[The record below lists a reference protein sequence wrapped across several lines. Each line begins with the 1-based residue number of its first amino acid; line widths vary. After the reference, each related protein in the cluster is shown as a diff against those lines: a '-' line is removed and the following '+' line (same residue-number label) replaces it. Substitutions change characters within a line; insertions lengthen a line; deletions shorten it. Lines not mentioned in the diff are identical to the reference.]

1 MKRIGNIYDK
11 ILDTKVIDSMYKKIK
26 RSTKNKRKI
35 EVFESNYVS
44 NISFIK
50 EMLENR
56 SYIPSKYNIF
66 LVKEPK
72 LRIIMSQN
80 IIDKLINH
88 VVTQYFL
95 INIFENT
102 LIEENVATRKNK
114 GTKYGIVLLKKYLN
128 EVKDK
133 NFYVLKFDI
142 SKYFFNLDHD
152 IIKELLE
159 HKIKDKDVLKIL
171 CDIVDSTDS
180 CYVNERINSLKE
192 KEIKK
197 IIDSNC
203 KNKDLLIKEIKEL
216 PNYEV
221 GKGLPIGN
229 MSSQFLAILY
239 LNELDHF
246 IKNKLKIKYYIRYMD
261 DGVIIHQNKEYLQYC
276 LEEINKILERYKLK
290 LNKKTKIYSCK
301 EGFEF
306 LGFRYIIK
314 NNKVIM
320 KVKNSTKK
328 RFKRKIKEYN
338 KLLDKNKLSEFDY
351 NQVLASYKGHLSYGN
366 TNNLVY
372 SNLSN
377 GIIKLRSHMVTIN
390 SNGEVIYLNSNH
402 RNKFLWFF
410 WY

>member
-1 MKRIGNIYDK
+1 MRRVNNIYDN
-11 ILDTKVIDSMYKKIK
+11 ILDIKVIQKIYSS
-26 RSTKNKRKI
+26 RVRVNTKNKLKLKK
-35 EVFESNYVS
+35 FENNYVS
-44 NISFIK
+44 NMIYIK
-50 EMLENR
+50 QILEERNYKPGR
-56 SYIPSKYNIF
+56 YNIF
-66 LVKEPK
+66 LIKEPK

-114 GTKYGIVLLKKYLN
+114 GTKYGIFILKKYLN

-142 SKYFFNLDHD
+142 SKYFFNLDHK
-152 IIKELLE
+152 IIKELLV
-159 HKIKDKDVLKIL
+159 HKIKDKEALKIL
-171 CDIVDSTDS
+171 YDIVDSTDS
-180 CYVNERINSLKE
+180 FYVNERINSLKE

-203 KNKDLLIKEIKEL
+203 KNKDLLVKEIKEL

-246 IKNKLKIKYYIRYMD
+246 IKNKLKIKYYTRYMD

-314 NNKVIM
+314 NNKVII

-372 SNLSN
+372 RNLSN
-377 GIIKLRSHMVTIN
+377 GTIKLRSHMVTIN
-390 SNGEVIYLNSNH
+390 SGGEVIYLNS
-402 RNKFLWFF
+402 KS
-410 WY
+410 

>member
-80 IIDKLINH
+80 IIDKIINH
-88 VVTQYFL
+88 VVSQYFL
-95 INIFENT
+95 INIFEST

-128 EVKDK
+128 EVKDN

-142 SKYFFNLDHD
+142 SKYFFNLDHE
-152 IIKELLE
+152 IIKEMLV
-159 HKIKDKDVLKIL
+159 HKIKDKAVLKIL
-171 CDIVDSTDS
+171 YDIVDSTDS

-197 IIDSNC
+197 ITDSNC

-239 LNELDHF
+239 LNELDLF
-246 IKNKLKIKYYIRYMD
+246 IKNKLKIKYYTRYMD

-276 LEEINKILERYKLK
+276 LEEINKLLERYKLK

-338 KLLDKNKLSEFDY
+338 KLLDKNKLS
-351 NQVLASYKGHLSYGN
+351 
-366 TNNLVY
+366 
-372 SNLSN
+372 
-377 GIIKLRSHMVTIN
+377 
-390 SNGEVIYLNSNH
+390 
-402 RNKFLWFF
+402 
-410 WY
+410 

>member
-1 MKRIGNIYDK
+1 MRRVNNIYDS
-11 ILDTKVIDSMYKKIK
+11 ILDIKVIQKIYSS
-26 RSTKNKRKI
+26 RVRVNTKNKLKL
-35 EVFESNYVS
+35 EKFENNYVS
-44 NISFIK
+44 NMIYIK
-50 EMLENR
+50 QILEERNYKPGR
-56 SYIPSKYNIF
+56 YNIF
-66 LVKEPK
+66 LIKEPK

-95 INIFENT
+95 INIFEST

-114 GTKYGIVLLKKYLN
+114 GTKYGIFLLKKYLN

-171 CDIVDSTDS
+171 YDIVDSTDS
-180 CYVNERINSLKE
+180 CYVNERINLLKE
-192 KEIKK
+192 KEIQR
-197 IIDSNC
+197 INNSNS
-203 KNKDLLIKEIKEL
+203 KDKERLIKEIKEL

-328 RFKRKIKEYN
+328 RFKRKIKVYN
-338 KLLDKNKLSEFDY
+338 KLLKKDKLSEFDY

-377 GIIKLRSHMVTIN
+377 GAIKLRAHMVTIN
-390 SNGEVIYLNSNH
+390 SNGEVIYLNS
-402 RNKFLWFF
+402 KS
-410 WY
+410 

>member
-1 MKRIGNIYDK
+1 MRRVNNIYDS
-11 ILDTKVIDSMYKKIK
+11 ILDIKVIQKIYSS
-26 RSTKNKRKI
+26 RVRVNTKNKLKL
-35 EVFESNYVS
+35 EKFENNYVS
-44 NISFIK
+44 NMIYIK
-50 EMLENR
+50 QILEERNYKPGR
-56 SYIPSKYNIF
+56 YNIF
-66 LVKEPK
+66 LIKEPK

-80 IIDKLINH
+80 IIDKIINH
-88 VVTQYFL
+88 VVSQYFL
-95 INIFENT
+95 INIFEST

-114 GTKYGIVLLKKYLN
+114 GTKEGIVLLKKYLN
-128 EVKDK
+128 EIK
-133 NFYVLKFDI
+133 NEKFYVLKFDI

-203 KNKDLLIKEIKEL
+203 KNKNLLIKEIKEL

-246 IKNKLKIKYYIRYMD
+246 IKNELKIKYYIRYMD

-328 RFKRKIKEYN
+328 SFKRKIKEYK

-377 GIIKLRSHMVTIN
+377 GIIKLRSHMLTIN
-390 SNGEVIYLNSNH
+390 SDGEVIYLNS
-402 RNKFLWFF
+402 KS
-410 WY
+410 

>member
-1 MKRIGNIYDK
+1 MRRVNNIYDS
-11 ILDTKVIDSMYKKIK
+11 ILDIKVIQKIYSS
-26 RSTKNKRKI
+26 RVRVNTKNKLKL
-35 EVFESNYVS
+35 EKFENNYVS
-44 NISFIK
+44 NMIYIK
-50 EMLENR
+50 QILEERNYKPGR
-56 SYIPSKYNIF
+56 YNIF
-66 LVKEPK
+66 LIKEPK

-88 VVTQYFL
+88 VVSQYFL
-95 INIFENT
+95 INIFEST

-114 GTKYGIVLLKKYLN
+114 GTKYGIFLLKKYLN

-152 IIKELLE
+152 IIKELLV
-159 HKIKDKDVLKIL
+159 HKIKDKEALKIL
-171 CDIVDSTDS
+171 YDIVDSTDS
-180 CYVNERINSLKE
+180 CYVNERINLLKE
-192 KEIKK
+192 KEIQR
-197 IIDSNC
+197 INNSNS
-203 KNKDLLIKEIKEL
+203 KDKERLIKEIKEL

-246 IKNKLKIKYYIRYMD
+246 IKSKLKIKYYIRYMD

-328 RFKRKIKEYN
+328 RFKRKIKVYN
-338 KLLDKNKLSEFDY
+338 KLLKKDKLSEFDY

-377 GIIKLRSHMVTIN
+377 GAIKLRAHMVTIN
-390 SNGEVIYLNSNH
+390 SNGEVIYLNS
-402 RNKFLWFF
+402 KS
-410 WY
+410 

>member
-1 MKRIGNIYDK
+1 MRRVNNIYDS
-11 ILDTKVIDSMYKKIK
+11 ILDIKVIQKIYSS
-26 RSTKNKRKI
+26 RVRVNTKNKLKL
-35 EVFESNYVS
+35 EKFENNYVS
-44 NISFIK
+44 NMIYIK
-50 EMLENR
+50 QILEERNYKPGR
-56 SYIPSKYNIF
+56 YNIF
-66 LVKEPK
+66 LIKEPK

-80 IIDKLINH
+80 IIDKIINH
-88 VVTQYFL
+88 VVSQYFL
-95 INIFENT
+95 INIFEST

-114 GTKYGIVLLKKYLN
+114 GTKYGIFLLKKYLN

-142 SKYFFNLDHD
+142 SKYFFNLDHK
-152 IIKELLE
+152 IIKELLV
-159 HKIKDKDVLKIL
+159 HKIKDKEALKIL
-171 CDIVDSTDS
+171 YDIVDSTDS

-192 KEIKK
+192 KEIQR
-197 IIDSNC
+197 INNSNS
-203 KNKDLLIKEIKEL
+203 KDKERLIKEIKEL

-246 IKNKLKIKYYIRYMD
+246 IKSKLKIKYYIRYMD
-261 DGVIIHQNKEYLQYC
+261 DGVIIHQSKEYLQYC

-328 RFKRKIKEYN
+328 RFKCKIKVYN
-338 KLLDKNKLSEFDY
+338 KLLKKDKLSEFDY

-366 TNNLVY
+366 TNNLV
-372 SNLSN
+372 LSN
-377 GIIKLRSHMVTIN
+377 GAIKFRAHMVTIN
-390 SNGEVIYLNSNH
+390 SNGEVIYLNS
-402 RNKFLWFF
+402 KS
-410 WY
+410 

>member
-1 MKRIGNIYDK
+1 MRRVNNIYDS
-11 ILDTKVIDSMYKKIK
+11 ILDIKVIQKIYSSRVK
-26 RSTKNKRKI
+26 VNTKNKLKL
-35 EVFESNYVS
+35 EKFENNYVS
-44 NISFIK
+44 NMIYIK
-50 EMLENR
+50 QILEERNYKPGR
-56 SYIPSKYNIF
+56 YNIF
-66 LVKEPK
+66 LIKEPK

-80 IIDKLINH
+80 IIDKIINH
-88 VVTQYFL
+88 VVSQYFL
-95 INIFENT
+95 INIFEST

-114 GTKYGIVLLKKYLN
+114 GTKEGIVLLKKYLN
-128 EVKDK
+128 EIK
-133 NFYVLKFDI
+133 NEKFYVLKFDI

-203 KNKDLLIKEIKEL
+203 KNKNLLIKEIKKL

-246 IKNKLKIKYYIRYMD
+246 IKNKLKIKYYTRYMD

-276 LEEINKILERYKLK
+276 LEEINKLLERYKLK

-320 KVKNSTKK
+320 KVKNSKKK

-351 NQVLASYKGHLSYGN
+351 NQVLASYKSHLSYGN

-390 SNGEVIYLNSNH
+390 SDGEVIYLNS
-402 RNKFLWFF
+402 KS
-410 WY
+410 

>member
-1 MKRIGNIYDK
+1 MRRVNNIYDS
-11 ILDTKVIDSMYKKIK
+11 ILDIKVIQKIYSS
-26 RSTKNKRKI
+26 RVRVNTKNKLKL
-35 EVFESNYVS
+35 EKFENNYVS
-44 NISFIK
+44 NMIYIK
-50 EMLENR
+50 QILEERNYKPGR
-56 SYIPSKYNIF
+56 YNIF
-66 LVKEPK
+66 LIKEPK
-72 LRIIMSQN
+72 LRVIMSQN

-95 INIFENT
+95 INIFEST

-114 GTKYGIVLLKKYLN
+114 GTKYGIFLLKKYLN

-159 HKIKDKDVLKIL
+159 HKIKDKEALKIL
-171 CDIVDSTDS
+171 HDIVDSTDS

-197 IIDSNC
+197 INDSNC
-203 KNKDLLIKEIKEL
+203 KNKELLIKEIKEL

-229 MSSQFLAILY
+229 MSSQFLANLY
-239 LNELDHF
+239 LNELEHF
-246 IKNKLKIKYYIRYMD
+246 IKNKLKIKYYTRYMD
-261 DGVIIHQNKEYLQYC
+261 NGVIIHQSKEYLQYC

-314 NNKVIM
+314 NNKVVM

-328 RFKRKIKEYN
+328 RFKRKIKVYN
-338 KLLDKNKLSEFDY
+338 KLLKKDKLSEFDY

-366 TNNLVY
+366 TNNLV
-372 SNLSN
+372 LSN
-377 GIIKLRSHMVTIN
+377 GAIKLRAHMVTIN
-390 SNGEVIYLNSNH
+390 SNGEVIYLNS
-402 RNKFLWFF
+402 KS
-410 WY
+410 